1 MSDLIKRLFGNN
13 PSEKPV
19 RENSTNDLIV
29 ERELWSDKNSVSD
42 GYFRTMEKMQEAI
55 SKRNYEKA
63 GRLVRENLEYI
74 PSFVK
79 EACAEYGSF
88 DISSIPV
95 LQQGGTILALL
106 NDNEGLVRMREIVAS
121 MPELS
126 PWIENVERHRR
137 DLDLFQA
144 ILDTVEKHPNCLQTE
159 VKRLVGETDGHQVA
173 NLISYLDK
181 AGKIVRV
188 KTGRAYNLLPSDSP
202 DVPTPPPKRVV
213 GSHRKHQNPPRLIE
227 IDISSLSYVPL
238 PRAPMRW
245 EAQAGR
251 ELKGV
256 PAPEPQNYFEV
267 HDADW
272 SIMAIEKIPLE
283 ERPDT
288 AFRQMH
294 PTDSGLFIID
304 DLGNAD
310 GLGQIEAAALRYDR
324 NGKLIAKKGFQ
335 HGVYHIGVHFLGHG
349 LIAMSK
355 DCVAHA
361 YDDNLELVLE
371 TALAQAPEI
380 LPLIKRFEIQEDQ
393 LKNHIRCVALS
404 RNATRYLFTAVDE
417 AWCVDMEGKSLWG
430 VKMPLQESWTRVAA
444 PSDEFGTSD
453 EVNHALSL
461 MDLSLPVT
469 PEDLKSR
476 YHELAKQ
483 LHPDLNPEDPQ
494 AHDRMK
500 ELNSAAEVLTGIDAK
515 ALPQYTGATFVDEME
530 NIEFEVDGETF
541 TLGFAMSA
549 DEVYASDWI
558 YAAGFAANSDA
569 FYIASYSGRVV
580 LVNERGEGV
589 RVYDIGSVPHR
600 IVDTGD
606 YLYLLTGTRLYVLRD
621 DALHALVDTF
631 DGGDLIVAQTGFGL
645 LEKKRLRWFH
655 EDGSYLGSVIS
666 KDPIR
671 RVYSKDNGIVVETRQ
686 RRAFVQGVSAWWE

>member
-1 MSDLIKRLFGNN
+1 MSDLIKRLFGKA
-13 PSEKPV
+13 PSEKSV
-19 RENSTNDLIV
+19 RENSADDLVV
-29 ERELWSDKNSVSD
+29 EQEMWSDKNSVSD
-42 GYFRTMEKMQEAI
+42 VYFRTMEKMQEAI
-55 SKRNYEKA
+55 SKRDYEKA

-74 PSFVK
+74 PRFAK
-79 EACAEYGSF
+79 ETCAEYGSF

-121 MPELS
+121 TPELL
-126 PWIENVERHRR
+126 PWVENVEQHQR
-137 DLDLFQA
+137 DLHLFQA
-144 ILDTVEKHPNCLQTE
+144 ILDTVKKHPNCLQTE
-159 VKRLVGETDGHQVA
+159 VKGLVGETDGRRVA

-181 AGKIVRV
+181 AGKIVRI
-188 KTGRAYNLLPSDSP
+188 KIGRAYNLLPSDSP
-202 DVPTPPPKRVV
+202 DVPNPPPKRIV
-213 GSHRKHQNPPRLIE
+213 GLHRTHQNPPRLIE

-245 EAQAGR
+245 EAQAGC
-251 ELKGV
+251 EQKGI
-256 PAPEPQNYFEV
+256 PEPQNHFEV

-272 SIMAIEKIPLE
+272 SIMAIERIPLE

-304 DLGNAD
+304 DLGNAN

-324 NGKLIAKKGFQ
+324 NGKLVAKKGLQ
-335 HGVYHIGVHFLGHG
+335 HGVYRIGVHSLGHG

-355 DCVAHA
+355 DCVVHA
-361 YDDNLELVLE
+361 YNDNLELVLE
-371 TALAQAPEI
+371 TALTQAPEI

-417 AWCVDMEGKSLWG
+417 AWCVDMVGGGLWG
-430 VKMPLQESWTRVAA
+430 VKMPLQEGWTQVAA

-453 EVNHALSL
+453 EVSQALSL
-461 MDLSLPVT
+461 MGLSLPLM
-469 PEDLKSR
+469 PEDLKLR

-500 ELNSAAEVLTGIDAK
+500 ALNAAAEVLTGVDARY
-515 ALPQYTGATFVDEME
+515 LPEYTGATFVSEME
-530 NIEFEVDGETF
+530 SMEFEVGGETL
-541 TLGFAMSA
+541 TLSFGMSA
-549 DEVYASDWI
+549 DEAYASDWI

-569 FYIASYSGRVV
+569 IYIASYSGRVV
-580 LVNERGEGV
+580 LVNEKGEGV

-655 EDGSYLGSVIS
+655 EDGRYLGSVIS

-671 RVYSKDNGIVVETRQ
+671 RVYSKGDGIVVETRQ
-686 RRAFVQGVSAWWE
+686 RRAFVQGVCAWWE

>member
-1 MSDLIKRLFGNN
+1 MSDLIKRLFGKGT
-13 PSEKPV
+13 SKKSV
-19 RENSTNDLIV
+19 RENNADDLIV
-29 ERELWSDKNSVSD
+29 KRELWSDKSSVSD
-42 GYFRTMEKMQEAI
+42 VYFRTMEKMQEAI

-74 PSFVK
+74 PRFVR
-79 EACAEYGSF
+79 ETCAEYGSF
-88 DISSIPV
+88 DISSIPA

-106 NDNEGLVRMREIVAS
+106 NDNGGLVRMREIVAS
-121 MPELS
+121 IPELL
-126 PWIENVERHRR
+126 PWVENVERHQH
-137 DLDLFQA
+137 DLHLFQA
-144 ILDTVEKHPNCLQTE
+144 ILDAVKKHPNCLQTE
-159 VKRLVGETDGHQVA
+159 VKGLVGEADGRRVT

-181 AGKIVRV
+181 AGKIVRI

-213 GSHRKHQNPPRLIE
+213 GSHRTHQNPPRLNE

-245 EAQAGR
+245 EAQADS
-251 ELKGV
+251 EQKGI
-256 PAPEPQNYFEV
+256 PEPQNYFEV

-272 SIMAIEKIPLE
+272 SIIAIEKIPLE

-324 NGKLIAKKGFQ
+324 NGKLVAKKGFQ
-335 HGVYHIGVHFLGHG
+335 HGIYRVGVHPLGCG
-349 LIAMSK
+349 LVGMSK
-355 DCVAHA
+355 DCVLHA
-361 YDDNLELVLE
+361 YDDKLELFLE
-371 TALAQAPEI
+371 TLLTEAPEI

-417 AWCVDMEGKSLWG
+417 AWCVDMAGKGLWG
-430 VKMPLQESWTRVAA
+430 VKMPLQEGWTRVAT
-444 PSDEFGTSD
+444 PSGEFGTSD
-453 EVNHALSL
+453 EVSQALSL
-461 MDLSLPVT
+461 MGLSLPLM
-469 PEDLKSR
+469 PQDLKLR
-476 YHELAKQ
+476 YYELAKQ
-483 LHPDLNPEDPQ
+483 LHPDLNPEDSQ
-494 AHDRMK
+494 AHDKMK
-500 ELNSAAEVLTGIDAK
+500 ALNAAAEVLTGVDARS
-515 ALPQYTGATFVDEME
+515 LPEYAGATFVSEME
-530 NIEFEVDGETF
+530 SMAFEVDGETF
-541 TLGFAMSA
+541 TLSFGMSA
-549 DEVYASDWI
+549 DEAYASDWI

-569 FYIASYSGRVV
+569 SYIASYSGRVV
-580 LVNERGEGV
+580 LINEKGEGV

-655 EDGSYLGSVIS
+655 EDGKYLGSVIS

-671 RVYSKDNGIVVETRQ
+671 RVYSKGNGIVVETRQ

>member
-19 RENSTNDLIV
+19 REKSTDDLIV
-29 ERELWSDKNSVSD
+29 EQELWSDKNSVSD
-42 GYFRTMEKMQEAI
+42 VYFRTMEKMQEAI
-55 SKRNYEKA
+55 SRRNYEKA
-63 GRLVRENLEYI
+63 GRLVRENLEYV

-79 EACAEYGSF
+79 ESRAEYGSF
-88 DISSIPV
+88 DVSSIPV

-121 MPELS
+121 TPELL
-126 PWIENVERHRR
+126 PWVENVERHQY
-137 DLDLFQA
+137 DLHLFQA
-144 ILDTVEKHPNCLQTE
+144 ILKAVKKHPNCLQTE
-159 VKRLVGETDGHQVA
+159 VKRLLGETDGRRVA

-213 GSHRKHQNPPRLIE
+213 GPHRTHQNPPRLNE

-245 EAQAGR
+245 EAQSGR
-251 ELKGV
+251 EQEEI
-256 PAPEPQNYFEV
+256 PEPQNYFEV

-272 SIMAIEKIPLE
+272 SIMAIEKIRLE

-324 NGKLIAKKGFQ
+324 NGKLVAKKRLQ
-335 HGVYHIGVHFLGHG
+335 HGVYRIGVHSLGHG

-355 DCVAHA
+355 DCVVHA

-371 TALAQAPEI
+371 TALTQTPEI

-404 RNATRYLFTAVDE
+404 QNATRYLFTAVDE
-417 AWCVDMEGKSLWG
+417 AWCVDMEGKGLWG
-430 VKMPLQESWTRVAA
+430 VKMPLQEGWTRVAT

-453 EVNHALSL
+453 EVSQALSL
-461 MDLSLPVT
+461 MGLSLPLM

-500 ELNSAAEVLTGIDAK
+500 ALNAAAEMLTGVDARS
-515 ALPQYTGATFVDEME
+515 LPEYTGATFVTEME
-530 NIEFEVDGETF
+530 SMEFEVDSETF
-541 TLGFAMSA
+541 TLSFGMSA
-549 DEVYASDWI
+549 DEASASDWI

-569 FYIASYSGRVV
+569 SYIASYSGRVV
-580 LVNERGEGV
+580 LINEKGEGV

-621 DALHALVDTF
+621 DALHALVDAF

-655 EDGSYLGSVIS
+655 EDGKYLGSIIS

-671 RVYSKDNGIVVETRQ
+671 RVYSKGDGIVVETRQ